1 MGSGGA
7 RGKSRVSRKGVLRFL
22 FPPSLGRA
30 KAAARAELLAPA
42 LTLALG
48 EPVEIVMAT
57 DYLDLEE
64 RALSGS
70 AEIVWAPAG
79 VCARIAH
86 TARAIFKVV
95 RGGSSTYRGAL
106 VARGGAGISLAN
118 GMRLRAAWV
127 DRRSVGGY
135 LLIRAHLL
143 ARGSNP
149 DVVFAEQRFVGS
161 HPAVIE
167 AILHGEAD
175 VGAVTVP
182 SPDEKSAREAIASY
196 VGPSANRLELVTIT
210 DEAPTDAMVLTRALT
225 TARAAE
231 ISASL
236 VPSGLDLRPL
246 PALLGVMQADT
257 LIRARPGEYDAVLR
271 LVRESLGG
279 F

>member
-1 MGSGGA
+1 
-7 RGKSRVSRKGVLRFL
+7 VLRFL

-57 DYLDLEE
+57 DYLDLED
-64 RALSGS
+64 RALAGS
-70 AEIVWAPAG
+70 AEMVWAPAG

-86 TARAIFKVV
+86 TARAIYKVV
-95 RGGSSTYRGAL
+95 RGGSSTYRAAL
-106 VARGGAGISLAN
+106 VARSGAGISLSN
-118 GMRLRAAWV
+118 VSPLRAAWV

-135 LLIRAHLL
+135 LLMRAHLL
-143 ARGSNP
+143 ARGVNP
-149 DVVFAEQRFVGS
+149 DVAFAEQRFVGS

-167 AILHGEAD
+167 AILHGESD

-182 SPDEKSAREAIASY
+182 RPDETSAREAIASY
-196 VGPSANRLELVTIT
+196 VGPSANRLELITIT
-210 DEAPTDAMVLTRALT
+210 DEAPTDAIVLTRVLSS
-225 TARAAE
+225 ARAAG
-231 ISASL
+231 IAAAL

-257 LIRARPGEYDAVLR
+257 LVIARPGEYDGVLR
-271 LVRESLGG
+271 LVRDALGG

>member
-1 MGSGGA
+1 M
-7 RGKSRVSRKGVLRFL
+7 GVLRFL

-48 EPVEIVMAT
+48 EPVEIIMAT

-64 RALSGS
+64 RALAGS

-86 TARAIFKVV
+86 TSRAIYKVV
-95 RGGSSTYRGAL
+95 RGGSSTYRAAL
-106 VARGGAGISLAN
+106 VARAGGGVSLASTSS
-118 GMRLRAAWV
+118 LRAAWV

-135 LLIRAHLL
+135 LLIRAHLI
-143 ARGSNP
+143 ARGIDP
-149 DVVFAEQRFVGS
+149 ELAFKEQRFVGS

-182 SPDEKSAREAIASY
+182 RPDETSAREAIASY
-196 VGPSANRLELVTIT
+196 VGPSASRLELVTIT
-210 DEAPTDAMVLTRALT
+210 DEAPTDAIVLTRVLSS
-225 TARAAE
+225 ARAAG
-231 ISASL
+231 ISNAII
-236 VPSGLDLRPL
+236 PTGLDLRPL

-257 LIRARPGEYDAVLR
+257 LVLARPGEYDSVLR
-271 LVRESLGG
+271 LVRDALGG